1 MKAAH
6 DVLERVRSLQR
17 DLIVSMEK
25 LSEAY
30 IELAYYDVS
39 QYKNHTGSTIFLKKV
54 AREIKYCGWMRKN
67 VMFLVKQLPH
77 HGNFYK
83 DSGEK
88 KMARIKAMLNVT
100 YDCFCIVRNG
110 ISNFYPLIAQMDCI
124 RSVCYVSIM

>member
-39 QYKNHTGSTIFLKKV
+39 QYKNHTGSTIFFKK
-54 AREIKYCGWMRKN
+54 W
-67 VMFLVKQLPH
+67 L
-77 HGNFYK
+77 
-83 DSGEK
+83 EK
-88 KMARIKAMLNVT
+88 
-100 YDCFCIVRNG
+100 
-110 ISNFYPLIAQMDCI
+110 SSIAVGCEKT
-124 RSVCYVSIM
+124 